1 MLEIKA
7 VDHIGIRVTDV
18 EAALAFYRVL
28 GFEFKYKVT
37 DDHVTI
43 VENRNGVCINFITN
57 GNDANDGKNVLMDM
71 DAKYPGYTHVALNIS
86 SIEEAMKALEEGG
99 IPLSGE
105 PVEFGSGNRSI
116 FVRDPD
122 QTVIELRERR

>member
-7 VDHIGIRVTDV
+7 VDHIGIRVMDV

-28 GFEFKYKVT
+28 GFEFKHKVT

-43 VENRNGVCINFITN
+43 VENTNGVCINFITN

-99 IPLSGE
+99 IALSGG

>member
-7 VDHIGIRVTDV
+7 VEHIGIRVMDV

-37 DDHVTI
+37 DDDVTI

-86 SIEEAMKALEEGG
+86 SIDEAMKALEEGG
-99 IPLSGE
+99 IPLSGG

>member
-7 VDHIGIRVTDV
+7 VDHIGIRVMDV

-28 GFEFKYKVT
+28 GFEFKYKAT

-57 GNDANDGKNVLMDM
+57 GNDANDGRNVLMDM

-86 SIEEAMKALEEGG
+86 SIEEAMKALKEGG
-99 IPLSGE
+99 IPLSGG

>member
-7 VDHIGIRVTDV
+7 VDHIGIRVMDV

-28 GFEFKYKVT
+28 GFKFKYKVT
-37 DDHVTI
+37 EDHVTI

-86 SIEEAMKALEEGG
+86 SIEVAMKALEEGG